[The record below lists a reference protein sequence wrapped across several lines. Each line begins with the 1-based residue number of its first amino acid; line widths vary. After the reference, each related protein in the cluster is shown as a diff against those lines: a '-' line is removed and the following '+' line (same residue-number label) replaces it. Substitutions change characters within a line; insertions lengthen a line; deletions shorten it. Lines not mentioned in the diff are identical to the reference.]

1 MMRARNV
8 ILYVLACAGLF
19 ALIPACAYLAE
30 ARTAAEMQGQAS
42 PSSSINWTNVLL
54 GVIAL
59 MAVVRTVL
67 AYTAPRTKTT
77 WDDRG
82 RDVLDEL
89 LGAARAI
96 AASRGI
102 PSTTTVIVEQPK
114 AAQPEPLADPP
125 APDPTDPR

>member
-1 MMRARNV
+1 MRPRNV

-19 ALIPACAYLAE
+19 ALIPACHFLGVAYAQAE
-30 ARTAAEMQGQAS
+30 TQATPAGS
-42 PSSSINWTNVLL
+42 GINWTVVLL
-54 GVIAL
+54 AVIAL
-59 MAVVRTVL
+59 MSTARTVL
-67 AYTAPRTKTT
+67 AYTAPRTKTL

-96 AASRGI
+96 ASARGV

-114 AAQPEPLADPP
+114 AVEPVVLVDTEPSAVD
-125 APDPTDPR
+125 TQKR